1 MYSDRCDPLPCKG
14 ESPCCSQVV
23 LRTSGTD
30 CALTSVVNHVSAEM
44 VMNMKDARLIV
55 LNMIL
60 AENLFG
66 NSRNNGEIE
75 G

>member
-1 MYSDRCDPLPCKG
+1 VKAHALRMSAYERLRINA
-14 ESPCCSQVV
+14 VV
-23 LRTSGTD
+23 R
-30 CALTSVVNHVSAEM
+30 HVSAEI
-44 VMNMKDARLIV
+44 VINVKDARLIV

-66 NSRNNGEIE
+66 NSRNIGDIE

>member
-1 MYSDRCDPLPCKG
+1 
-14 ESPCCSQVV
+14 
-23 LRTSGTD
+23 
-30 CALTSVVNHVSAEM
+30 M
-44 VMNMKDARLIV
+44 VINMKDVRLVV

-66 NSRNNGEIE
+66 NSRNIGDIE